1 MNEWCKLTN
10 TEIDALDRRLPVI
23 LPIGLIE
30 SHGAHLETGFD
41 AYSAGYFA
49 RRVCEDTGA
58 ILLPAIPYGFAD
70 TTWEYPG
77 TVGVKADTLGM
88 VIGDI
93 LSLLRHH
100 GFNRVI
106 VLSGHG
112 GNGLGVGL
120 GFQRAW
126 EKYPDLQPA
135 YWTYYGV
142 GGVPMSHAD
151 ETETSIA
158 IAIGATVHMD
168 RASDF
173 VMPKLWHEVSSR
185 RAIAPHSGAVNGHPT
200 LATREQGE
208 AAASK
213 IIGVLVE
220 KVAAIIATG

>member
-1 MNEWCKLTN
+1 MGKKDSPSALPGAERPSSVQRSVTLDMPFLPEGGGGAAGIGGGAN
-10 TEIDALDRRLPVI
+10 TP
-23 LPIGLIE
+23 
-30 SHGAHLETGFD
+30 S
-41 AYSAGYFA
+41 
-49 RRVCEDTGA
+49 
-58 ILLPAIPYGFAD
+58 
-70 TTWEYPG
+70 
-77 TVGVKADTLGM
+77 VGG
-88 VIGDI
+88 
-93 LSLLRHH
+93 
-100 GFNRVI
+100 
-106 VLSGHG
+106 SGHG

-142 GGVPMSHAD
+142 GGEPMSHAD
-151 ETETSIA
+151 DTETSIA

-220 KVAAIIATG
+220 KVAAIIANG